1 MLGKTEGKR
10 REAAEDKMVRQHH
23 QLNEHETEQTLI
35 NGGGQA
41 DCCGIVHGVQR
52 VEHDL
57 ATEHQK
63 QPNSSHRTEEYNS

>member
-1 MLGKTEGKR
+1 
-10 REAAEDKMVRQHH
+10 MVRQHH
-23 QLNEHETEQTLI
+23 QLNENEIEQTLI

-41 DCCGIVHGVQR
+41 DCCATVHGVQR

-63 QPNSSHRTEEYNS
+63 QQPNSSHRTEEYNS